1 VHVMI
6 RSCEGTWVLH
16 DVATFTSRTF
26 TSARAATMRSYSDAT
41 VVDMMVVVMCMA
53 VSERCVKHL
62 VAA

>member
-16 DVATFTSRTF
+16 DVAMFTSRTF
-26 TSARAATMRSYSDAT
+26 TSARAATMHSYSDAK
-41 VVDMMVVVMCMA
+41 VVDMMVVMCMA